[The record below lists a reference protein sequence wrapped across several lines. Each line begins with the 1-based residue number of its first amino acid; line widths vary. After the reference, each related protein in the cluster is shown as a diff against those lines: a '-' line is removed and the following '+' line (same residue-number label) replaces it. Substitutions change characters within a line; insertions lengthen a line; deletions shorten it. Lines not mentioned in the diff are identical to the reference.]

1 MKLLECRSLTSTR
14 HYSFSSMRFAPVP
27 VPDEIIEIHRPLG
40 LFDPFRATACIEP
53 PKHLWSSKFRGSSRG
68 FISQNEK
75 SFAFTTLSTLMDLG
89 IYGMNRVIRKVSRG
103 AEVDDAIESVIYSNG
118 CGEFEIPHIQ
128 SVRLFPFDAVSKV
141 TCHEDPA
148 SNSEIELTWKES
160 SVIIFR
166 VYKLNFEFDDREVC
180 IASPDSRMTSVLEK
194 LNNLK

>member
-1 MKLLECRSLTSTR
+1 
-14 HYSFSSMRFAPVP
+14 
-27 VPDEIIEIHRPLG
+27 
-40 LFDPFRATACIEP
+40 
-53 PKHLWSSKFRGSSRG
+53 
-68 FISQNEK
+68 
-75 SFAFTTLSTLMDLG
+75 
-89 IYGMNRVIRKVSRG
+89 MNRVIRKVSRG